1 MLIIFQV
8 VDFLNDL
15 YTCFDE
21 IIGNFDVYKVRI
33 FFDFWYLFIWSRK
46 KTGKNTDDFLLSSIA
61 KNRALLPYIPF
72 TFVCKIVVLTKRV
85 KILQKST
92 EILSHFGWFSKYKK
106 EVL

>member
-33 FFDFWYLFIWSRK
+33 FLTFDTYSFEVGK
-46 KTGKNTDDFLLSSIA
+46 KLERT
-61 KNRALLPYIPF
+61 
-72 TFVCKIVVLTKRV
+72 LTIFCCHR
-85 KILQKST
+85 
-92 EILSHFGWFSKYKK
+92 
-106 EVL
+106 